1 MIDVKSLEEER
12 LQMFPQGFCFSLWQD
27 WQGHINS
34 SPSVQMPL
42 FPYLTGQIPTQMT
55 LRPTWTH
62 MDPHSSTLGQ
72 GSRGKL
78 QKWDFGHCIDC
89 KVPLK
94 IQNKLRKR
102 NEKEK
107 RILCSLYHPLSAIVS
122 YFFGGRQVVLGRY
135 TEGEGFFYSWEI
147 FLKIF

>member
-78 QKWDFGHCIDC
+78 QKCDFGHTVLIA
-89 KVPLK
+89 KSLLK
-94 IQNKLRKR
+94 FKINC
-102 NEKEK
+102 EKEK
-107 RILCSLYHPLSAIVS
+107 KKRKES
-122 YFFGGRQVVLGRY
+122 YVRY
-135 TEGEGFFYSWEI
+135 I
-147 FLKIF
+147 IHFLP

>member
-62 MDPHSSTLGQ
+62 TLQPWGRGQ
-72 GSRGKL
+72 GEN
-78 QKWDFGHCIDC
+78 C
-89 KVPLK
+89 KSGISDTVLIAKSLLK
-94 IQNKLRKR
+94 FKINC
-102 NEKEK
+102 EKETKK
-107 RILCSLYHPLSAIVS
+107 RKES
-122 YFFGGRQVVLGRY
+122 YVRY
-135 TEGEGFFYSWEI
+135 I
-147 FLKIF
+147 IHFLP